1 MAAKKIFEFNEN
13 HVCVNPNITKVS
25 EKCSSAKKKRVT
37 PFFEVR
43 TALCNGKWVY
53 GYSVWL
59 VNGGTSDPCMRADY
73 KESFKTEKEA
83 FDKACCEVREYLSA
97 HKRVSSPYESGVEID
112 SHSQELIVLLA
123 NITKPK
129 YVQLSLF

>member
-1 MAAKKIFEFNEN
+1 MVVKKIFEFNEN
-13 HVCVNPNITKVS
+13 NVCINPNITKVS
-25 EKCSSAKKKRVT
+25 EKCGSAKKCVT
-37 PFFEVR
+37 PFFEVK
-43 TALCNGKWVY
+43 TALYNGKWVY
-53 GYSVWL
+53 GYSVCL
-59 VNGGTSDPCMRADY
+59 LNGGISDPCMVADY